1 MTLKDLIIKYR
12 TEKGLSQRQFALS
25 CSLSNGYIA
34 MLEKGVNP
42 KTQQPITPTLPVLKK
57 LAKGMNMSLTELF
70 VTADDMPIDLISDD
84 VYPQPQIADETIVFP
99 VVGNIAAGYNQIAVE
114 SWSGDTVEVPLSY
127 LKGRKQEEF
136 FVLRVDGDSMYPLYQ
151 NGDRVLI
158 LKQNTLNRSG
168 DVGAILYDDEKAT
181 LKKVEYVQGE
191 DWLKLLPIN
200 PSYPPETIQGEAL
213 QHCRVIGVPRL
224 LIRNIEQ

>member
-1 MTLKDLIIKYR
+1 
-12 TEKGLSQRQFALS
+12 
-25 CSLSNGYIA
+25 
-34 MLEKGVNP
+34 
-42 KTQQPITPTLPVLKK
+42 
-57 LAKGMNMSLTELF
+57 
-70 VTADDMPIDLISDD
+70 
-84 VYPQPQIADETIVFP
+84 
-99 VVGNIAAGYNQIAVE
+99 
-114 SWSGDTVEVPLSY
+114 
-127 LKGRKQEEF
+127 
-136 FVLRVDGDSMYPLYQ
+136 MYPLYQ

>member
-1 MTLKDLIIKYR
+1 MTFGEKLRKIRSD
-12 TEKGLSQRQFALS
+12 KGLSQEEFGKLLKTSKQVISRYENGQRSPKISIAQKYSEMLGVSLNSLIDDS
-25 CSLSNGYIA
+25 CDEI
-34 MLEKGVNP
+34 
-42 KTQQPITPTLPVLKK
+42 LP
-57 LAKGMNMSLTELF
+57 N
-70 VTADDMPIDLISDD
+70 DNN
-84 VYPQPQIADETIVFP
+84 YPAPQIANDTIVFP

-114 SWSGDTVEVPLSY
+114 SWSGDTVEIPLSY

-151 NGDRVLI
+151 NGDKVLI

>member
-1 MTLKDLIIKYR
+1 MFCDVLKRLRKDRNLTQQQLADKL
-12 TEKGLSQRQFALS
+12 GLSRS
-25 CSLSNGYIA
+25 TIGMY
-34 MLEKGVNP
+34 EKGVREPDFETSELIADFFNVRLDDLLGR
-42 KTQQPITPTLPVLKK
+42 KKIATTNLPL
-57 LAKGMNMSLTELF
+57 
-70 VTADDMPIDLISDD
+70 
-84 VYPQPQIADETIVFP
+84 PQITNDTIVFP

-151 NGDRVLI
+151 NGDKVLI

-200 PSYPPETIQGEAL
+200 PSYPPETIKGEAL